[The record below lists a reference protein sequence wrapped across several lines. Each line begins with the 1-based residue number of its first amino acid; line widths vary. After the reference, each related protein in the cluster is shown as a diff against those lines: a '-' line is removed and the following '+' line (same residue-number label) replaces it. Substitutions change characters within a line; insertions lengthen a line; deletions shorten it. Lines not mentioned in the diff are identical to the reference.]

1 MPREFSSE
9 REQEYIKESND
20 RLYNKML
27 LLLLRLEKRT
37 TEQYTIE
44 EEVFVEYKFYDLQA
58 PNSSLSLSPFV
69 SFARSGYDQH
79 TTKTQA
85 IQTISDQF
93 KN

>member
-44 EEVFVEYKFYDLQA
+44 EEVFWNINFMIFK
-58 PNSSLSLSPFV
+58 PPIHLSPFV